1 MSMSTKK
8 SVKSTKYIDLISK
21 TKEQKDLES
30 LQYDAEMTANSLD
43 QGISRMES
51 KLIDAKKDVRTAEMA
66 VKTASKNLEDAKSD
80 RNFDRYVNNLLDKRT
95 VLLQSEENL
104 KAKQADLK
112 DLQDAYDYLV
122 DLKSELF

>member
-66 VKTASKNLEDAKSD
+66 VKTASKNLEDAKSN

>member
-51 KLIDAKKDVRTAEMA
+51 KLIDAKKDVRTAYMA